1 MSSGYAANCAWT
13 MSWENIKEI
22 VPKEAKELEELI
34 SPHNISIDDICRA
47 YTYEMF
53 EDLCEEYEGDCDDFT
68 DAIKIIVR
76 SLTKEFKKITH
87 LDITLSY
94 HDRENEGDI
103 YDDIEGGYFVID
115 GVEELTLSGEKYQ
128 EILQKSFWVGF
139 G

>member
-13 MSWENIKEI
+13 MSWENIKGI

-34 SPHNISIDDICRA
+34 SPHNISIDDICHA
-47 YTYEMF
+47 YQYE
-53 EDLCEEYEGDCDDFT
+53 ELKELCEDYEGDCDDFT
-68 DAIKIIVR
+68 DSVEVIVR

-87 LDITLSY
+87 LDITFY
-94 HDRENEGDI
+94 HHDMDNEGDV
-103 YDDIEGGYFVID
+103 YDDVSGGYFVID

-128 EILQKSFWVGF
+128 EILQKSMWVGF